1 MYVCM
6 CVCVCVCVCVFSHSS
21 IGTCQVENRQKV
33 PILGLGSQETSV
45 LASSP
50 SHEGLAI
57 LSLQL

>member
-1 MYVCM
+1 MCA

-21 IGTCQVENRQKV
+21 IGTCQVENRQKES
-33 PILGLGSQETSV
+33 ILGLGSQETSV

-57 LSLQL
+57 LSLLL